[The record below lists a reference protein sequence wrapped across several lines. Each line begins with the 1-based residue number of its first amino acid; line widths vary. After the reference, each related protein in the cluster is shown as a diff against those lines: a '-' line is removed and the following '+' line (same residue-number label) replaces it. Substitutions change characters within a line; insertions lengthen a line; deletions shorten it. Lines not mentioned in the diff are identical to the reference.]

1 MEDNEGTACDEGR
14 WVAAQ
19 DGEGIPLLLLPLGHI
34 VVVAALVVL
43 VVVLLLLH
51 LVIGVGYDAQG
62 QGQWGAREPRTRQQ
76 WR

>member
-51 LVIGVGYDAQG
+51 FPLCPKLTKRKKQS
-62 QGQWGAREPRTRQQ
+62 
-76 WR
+76 